1 MSLWRSIA
9 DHLRGDIARGHHAPG
24 ERLPSEAALAARFG
38 VNRHT
43 VRQALAALADEGLVW
58 SRRGAGV
65 FVQTAPTDYPLGRKV
80 QFHRAVALAGRVP
93 GRQIDFVATR
103 SADAV
108 ESEALAL
115 PHGAQVHV
123 AEGVSS
129 VDGQPVAMFR
139 SVFPAAALPGLPDA
153 LREMGSIT
161 IALDRCGVPEF
172 RRAHTRITAR
182 VADATRAARLQANAG
197 EALIRTEALNV
208 TPDGIPVERGLTWWL
223 AARITLT
230 VTPEGGVTPDN

>member
-1 MSLWRSIA
+1 MSLWRTIA
-9 DHLRGDIARGHHAPG
+9 DHLRDDIARGHHAPG

-65 FVQTAPTDYPLGRKV
+65 FVQAAPTDYPLGGPTV
-80 QFHRAVALAGRVP
+80 QFHRAIALAGRMP

-103 SADAV
+103 TADAV
-108 ESEALAL
+108 EAEALAL
-115 PHGAQVHV
+115 PPGAQVHV
-123 AEGVSS
+123 AEGVSL

-139 SVFPAAALPGLPDA
+139 SVFPAEWLPALPDG
-153 LREMGSIT
+153 LRETGSIT
-161 IALDRCGVPEF
+161 AALDRCGVPAF

-182 VADATRAARLQANAG
+182 VADATRAARLQARPG
-197 EALIRTEALNV
+197 DALIRTEAVNV
-208 TPDGIPVERGLTWWL
+208 TPDGTPVERGLSWWL

-230 VTPEGGVTPDN
+230 VTPEGGGSDP